1 MILETIGSL
10 LVGAIGAGL
19 GWGVT
24 EFVARPIRKFFDLRG
39 DAVQTISRYGN
50 LRAKYDERRLPNDV
64 IETSEDFTLSEAQ
77 IAQLHEAQL
86 ALRDLAA
93 RMKGFAF
100 NETLARRALQLF
112 GYDPQRASEGLFGI
126 ANSIDRTGDT
136 RISSKKIVT
145 DALQL
150 PEHTL

>member
-1 MILETIGSL
+1 VILKTIGSL
-10 LVGAIGAGL
+10 VVGAIGAGI
-19 GWGVT
+19 GWATT

-50 LRAKYDERRLPNDV
+50 LRAKYDEPNDV
-64 IETSEDFTLSEAQ
+64 IETSEDLTLSEAQ
-77 IAQLHEAQL
+77 IAQPHEAQL

-100 NETLARRALQLF
+100 NETLARRALQLL

-145 DALQL
+145 DALGL